1 MFFEIIENGSFSA
14 RSGMALKRCTY
25 VDFEPAG
32 GSFLKSSENTTFFT
46 PFSATSGQLGW
57 LKGAQSLRKMHIFA
71 FGTCKI
77 AR

>member
-1 MFFEIIENGSFSA
+1 MFFETLENGSFLA

-57 LKGAQSLRKMHIFA
+57 LKAAKSIGKTYIFL

>member
-71 FGTCKI
+71 FGTFKI
-77 AR
+77 AK

>member
-1 MFFEIIENGSFSA
+1 MFFEILENGSFSS

-46 PFSATSGQLGW
+46 PFSATSEQFGW
-57 LKGAQSLRKMHIFA
+57 LKGAKSLGKPHIFF

-77 AR
+77 AM